1 MLRSDPWLADMAGK
15 DAADVFATPEFWRT
29 SRWPNQSSNQGSE
42 FFDPNAK
49 PEHPPAWTP
58 EGSLTGDTPSD
69 GFFKI
74 PVELEPFITSQPDK
88 ETQHETPPEAP
99 DDSDA
104 DATGLFSDAWLTT
117 EETPPHHAEF
127 MSWDGFNNPD
137 VPPIAP
143 LFLSEA
149 GPAAYDAAL
158 HSAQDPL
165 QAQNTE
171 YNVVE
176 TDQYVASLLSLALGR
191 ASMFFT
197 WDERKSSFAPEL
209 DQMRISGYSAQIL
222 RGMQD
227 RCLQC
232 GSTTRF
238 LSIFVQVTY
247 KALPSPGRVALAKA
261 IDSLLVA
268 VQAKLGAA
276 ARQIRSLLQLQR
288 LVQPVHSL
296 LAYFRALVSR
306 LNRTRTDEHLLSRLF
321 DEAQA
326 LEHGDG
332 LLRDIMREILN
343 RVTEPWADFA
353 QKWIGTKSEGGNP
366 MTKDGPSRS
375 FVKAEN
381 VAFTDDFGQ
390 EIEEPDYILDESRMP
405 KFIPKDVG
413 RVMFETGRTLRLLRD
428 QHPDHPICQMEL
440 LKSSEAP
447 ALEWH
452 FEWTSI
458 REIQS
463 AVQAY
468 EKSLSDA
475 VRTGSPSHATAQQT
489 THRGGYELG
498 LFGQPEGELAERLV
512 ASIKEMSQPL
522 PQASETDKLARQ
534 IRDHLFEN
542 SERTETSSIA
552 LSPHWSLVPLLSF
565 GPLVEAQAR
574 VINREYMKLVFGV
587 HKLRDH
593 LALQREFHLLGN
605 GVFCSRISHA
615 LFDAELETA
624 ERQAGVARK
633 GGAMGLR
640 LGGRDTWP
648 PASSELRLAL
658 MGVLSDCYS
667 PHTKE
672 RSSGREGQAM
682 PGDLSFAVRDLSE
695 EQIVKCM
702 NPDSLEA
709 LDFLRLSYKPP
720 APLTPIFT
728 PVILVKYDRIFQM
741 LLRLLRLLFVARE
754 LFRDTNSRTS
764 FWRDADNAS
773 LRFRVEAQHFIS
785 CVVAYFFDTGVG
797 LRWRQFEDWLNQVQL
812 NVEDNGYGSDA
823 PRVVSPDELREHH
836 EQVLDR
842 IMHTLLLRKRQQPVL
857 GLLEDIFA
865 LVLKFAKHARQEG
878 AEKSSASMATT
889 SHDFYQSFKKKM
901 DVFITVCYGL
911 SEKGSPPGSKQ
922 ARNHSIA
929 DDAKGGAIKEENTIE
944 QLLLQLEMSGYY
956 GGVR

>member
-1 MLRSDPWLADMAGK
+1 MAGK
-15 DAADVFATPEFWRT
+15 DAADVFAIPEFWRT
-29 SRWPNQSSNQGSE
+29 SRWPAQSSSQHSE
-42 FFDPNAK
+42 FFDQNAQ
-49 PEHPPAWTP
+49 PERPPAWTP
-58 EGSLTGDTPSD
+58 EGSPTGDAPSD

-74 PVELEPFITSQPDK
+74 PVELEPFITSRPD
-88 ETQHETPPEAP
+88 EQTQHENPPIAP

-104 DATGLFSDAWLTT
+104 DAAGLFSDAWLTT
-117 EETPPHHAEF
+117 EEAPPHRADF
-127 MSWDGFNNPD
+127 MSWDGFNNPG

-143 LFLSEA
+143 LLLSEA
-149 GPAAYDAAL
+149 GPTAYDAAL
-158 HSAQDPL
+158 HSAEDPL

-171 YNVVE
+171 YDVVE
-176 TDQYVASLLSLALGR
+176 TNPYVASLLSLALGR

-209 DQMRISGYSAQIL
+209 DQMRISGYSAQTL

-232 GSTTRF
+232 GNTTRF

-247 KALPSPGRVALAKA
+247 KTLPSPGRVALAKA

-268 VQAKLGAA
+268 AQAKLGAA
-276 ARQIRSLLQLQR
+276 ARQIRSLLQLQW
-288 LVQPVHSL
+288 LVQPVYSL

-306 LNRTRTDEHLLSRLF
+306 LNRTRTDEHLLSKLF

-326 LEHGDG
+326 LEHDDG

-353 QKWIGTKSEGGNP
+353 SKWIGTKPEGGNP
-366 MTKDGPSRS
+366 MTKDGPSKS
-375 FVKAEN
+375 FVKVEN
-381 VAFTDDFGQ
+381 VGFTDDFGQ
-390 EIEEPDYILDESRMP
+390 ETEEPDYILDESRMP
-405 KFIPKDVG
+405 KFVPKDVG

-428 QHPDHPICQMEL
+428 QHPGHPICQMEL
-440 LKSSEAP
+440 LEFSEAP
-447 ALEWH
+447 HLEWH

-458 REIQS
+458 RDIQS

-468 EKSLSDA
+468 EETLSDA
-475 VRTGSPSHATAQQT
+475 LRTGNPSIATQKST
-489 THRGGYELG
+489 RGGGYEFG
-498 LFGQPEGELAERLV
+498 FFGQPEGELAERLV

-522 PQASETDKLARQ
+522 PQASETDKLSRL

-542 SERTETSSIA
+542 KEKTETSSIA

-593 LALQREFHLLGN
+593 LALQKEFHLLGN

-624 ERQAGVARK
+624 ERQAGIARK
-633 GGAMGLR
+633 GGVMGLR

-648 PASSELRLAL
+648 PASSELRLSL
-658 MGVLSDCYS
+658 MGVLSECYT

-695 EQIVKCM
+695 EQIMKCM

-728 PVILVKYDRIFQM
+728 PVILIKYDRIFQM

-764 FWRDADNAS
+764 FWHDADDAS

-785 CVVAYFFDTGVG
+785 CTVAYFFDAGIG
-797 LRWRQFEDWLNQVQL
+797 LRWRQFEDWLNTVQL
-812 NVEDNGYGSDA
+812 NVEDNGCGPDA
-823 PRVVSPDELREHH
+823 PRVLSPDELREHH

-857 GLLEDIFA
+857 ELLEDIFA
-865 LVLKFAKHARQEG
+865 LILAFAKHARQKG
-878 AEKSSASMATT
+878 AGKSSASMATT
-889 SHDFYQSFKKKM
+889 SYDLYQSFKKKM
-901 DVFITVCYGL
+901 DVFITVCHGL
-911 SEKGSPPGSKQ
+911 SEKGGPPGSKQ
-922 ARNHSIA
+922 ARNDFMV
-929 DDAKGGAIKEENTIE
+929 DDAKGGIIIREENTIE

-956 GGVR
+956 GGTR

>member
-1 MLRSDPWLADMAGK
+1 MAGK
-15 DAADVFATPEFWRT
+15 DAADVFFAIPEFWRT
-29 SRWPNQSSNQGSE
+29 TRWPDQSLNQDSE
-42 FFDPNAK
+42 FFDQNAK
-49 PEHPPAWTP
+49 REHPPGWAS
-58 EGSLTGDTPSD
+58 EGSPTGDAPSD

-74 PVELEPFITSQPDK
+74 PAELEPFIASRPD
-88 ETQHETPPEAP
+88 EQTQHEIPPDAP

-104 DATGLFSDAWLTT
+104 DTVGLFSDAWLAT
-117 EETPPHHAEF
+117 EEAPPHYAEF

-171 YNVVE
+171 YDVVE
-176 TDQYVASLLSLALGR
+176 TNPYVTSLLSLALGR
-191 ASMFFT
+191 SSMFFT

-227 RCLQC
+227 CCLQC
-232 GSTTRF
+232 GNTTRF

-247 KALPSPGRVALAKA
+247 KTLPSPGRVALAKA

-268 VQAKLGAA
+268 AQSKLGAA
-276 ARQIRSLLQLQR
+276 ARQIKSLLQLQR
-288 LVQPVHSL
+288 LVQPVYSL

-306 LNRTRTDEHLLSRLF
+306 LNRSRTDEHLLSKLF

-332 LLRDIMREILN
+332 LLRDIMREVLN

-366 MTKDGPSRS
+366 MTKDGSSRS
-375 FVKAEN
+375 FVKVEN
-381 VAFTDDFGQ
+381 VGFTDDFGQ
-390 EIEEPDYILDESRMP
+390 EIEEPDYILDEARMP

-440 LKSSEAP
+440 LGSSEAP

-458 REIQS
+458 RDIQS
-463 AVQAY
+463 AVRAY

-475 VRTGSPSHATAQQT
+475 LRTGSLSRASAQQSIQK
-489 THRGGYELG
+489 GGYELG
-498 LFGQPEGELAERLV
+498 FFGQSEGELAERLV
-512 ASIKEMSQPL
+512 ASIQEMSQPL
-522 PQASETDKLARQ
+522 PQASETDKLSRL

-542 SERTETSSIA
+542 SEETETSSIA

-574 VINREYMKLVFGV
+574 VINRQYMKLVFGV

-593 LALQREFHLLGN
+593 LALQKEFHLLGN

-633 GGAMGLR
+633 GGVMGLR

-658 MGVLSDCYS
+658 MGVLSECYS
-667 PHTKE
+667 PHIKE
-672 RSSGREGQAM
+672 QSTGREGQAM

-720 APLTPIFT
+720 TPLAPIFT
-728 PVILVKYDRIFQM
+728 PVILLKYDRIFQM
-741 LLRLLRLLFVARE
+741 LLRLLRLLFVVSE

-764 FWRDADNAS
+764 FWHDADNAS
-773 LRFRVEAQHFIS
+773 LRFRVEAQHLIN
-785 CVVAYFFDTGVG
+785 CVVAYFFDTGIG
-797 LRWRQFEDWLNQVQL
+797 IRWRQFDDWLKQVQL

-823 PRVVSPDELREHH
+823 PRVFSPDELREHH
-836 EQVLDR
+836 EQVLDQ
-842 IMHTLLLRKRQQPVL
+842 IMHTLFLRKRQQPVL

-865 LVLKFAKHARQEG
+865 LVLTFAKHARQKG
-878 AEKSSASMATT
+878 AGHSSASMATT
-889 SHDFYQSFKKKM
+889 SHDLYQSFKKKM
-901 DVFITVCYGL
+901 DVFITVCHGL
-911 SEKGSPPGSKQ
+911 SEKGGPPGSKQ
-922 ARNHSIA
+922 ARNDFMA
-929 DDAKGGAIKEENTIE
+929 DDAKGGAGAIKEE
-944 QLLLQLEMSGYY
+944 
-956 GGVR
+956 